1 MKRIEVRLS
10 LPIVA
15 PLLDLIKTA
24 GETLE
29 AQVAAPLTLDDVDV
43 DIRADWKSELLE
55 GQREELRAL
64 LGLFNSDFFVNG
76 VVAFDGENAEVVARA
91 CSAVRLRL
99 RRHDLRALGDEQLEA
114 GGVDMERLPESLQ
127 KPYMT
132 YIFLGTIQE
141 LIIQHL
147 DSEILSGAGEGPADE
162 DEGGGDGFAEGEERD
177 DGPR

>member
-24 GETLE
+24 GETLQ
-29 AQVAAPLTLDDVDV
+29 AQVAAPLTLDDVDAE
-43 DIRADWKSELLE
+43 IRADWKAELLE

-64 LGLFNSDFFVNG
+64 LGLFDSEFFVNG
-76 VVAFDGENAEVVARA
+76 VVAFDAENAEVVARA

-99 RRHDLRALGDEQLEA
+99 RRHDLRTLGDEQLEA
-114 GGVDMERLPESLQ
+114 GGVEMERLPEPLQ

-132 YIFLGTIQE
+132 YVFLGTIQE

-147 DSEILSGAGEGPADE
+147 DAEILSGVEEESAEDGE
-162 DEGGGDGFAEGEERD
+162 EGGGFGDGEERD
-177 DGPR
+177 EGPR